1 MNLPQDR
8 ALSKRKS
15 KESHFY
21 LPSWDRR
28 RKWDKRTAT
37 VCGAHERSKY
47 WTGENFGEAVLRDS
61 YKMPWWDR
69 RRRWDKR
76 TATVSGARVRSKYW
90 TGENFVEAVLH
101 DSYKMPSWDRR
112 RRWLKRTA
120 TVCGA
125 RERSKYWTGE
135 NFGEAVLRDLY
146 KLSLRRIS
154 KPCLHATDQLAERA
168 RLPSCGQAG
177 IQVMHFCADEAKAS
191 R

>member
-90 TGENFVEAVLH
+90 TGENF
-101 DSYKMPSWDRR
+101 
-112 RRWLKRTA
+112 
-120 TVCGA
+120 
-125 RERSKYWTGE
+125 
-135 NFGEAVLRDLY
+135 GEAVLRDLY